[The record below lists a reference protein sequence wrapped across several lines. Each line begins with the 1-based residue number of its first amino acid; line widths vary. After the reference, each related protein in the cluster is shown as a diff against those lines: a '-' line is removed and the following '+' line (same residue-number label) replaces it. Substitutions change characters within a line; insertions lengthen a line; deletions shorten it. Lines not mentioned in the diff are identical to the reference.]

1 MKNGISYNTVVKN
14 KQLDEYLPEEEEHVK
29 EAE

>member
-14 KQLDEYLPEEEEHVK
+14 KQLGEFLPEEEENEE